1 MKPLMFA
8 LVLGAGMFGCR
19 GGTSAPAAEQSA
31 AELWAANC
39 KRCHAMRAIDEY
51 DRADW
56 KVVMMHM
63 RVRANL
69 TGDEYRRILAFLQSG
84 Q

>member
-1 MKPLMFA
+1 MRTLA
-8 LVLGAGMFGCR
+8 LAVLLSLAGCR
-19 GGTSAPAAEQSA
+19 GGSARGPEAEPSA
-31 AELWAANC
+31 AELWAQNC

-51 DRADW
+51 DRDGW

-69 TGDEYRRILAFLQSG
+69 TGDEYRKILAFLQSG